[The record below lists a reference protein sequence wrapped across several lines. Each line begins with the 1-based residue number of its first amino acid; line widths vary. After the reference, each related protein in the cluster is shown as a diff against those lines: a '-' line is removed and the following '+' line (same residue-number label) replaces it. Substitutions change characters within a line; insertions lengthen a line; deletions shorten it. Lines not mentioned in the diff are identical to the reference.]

1 MTLDLLP
8 DLAPAPDPQA
18 LQAFRTAQAALDAAI
33 EKAAAAMV
41 ADEREALIDSLSEGR
56 FLPSRLVLTLAKT
69 DPAWSLPN
77 STTSQASPMPAGAA
91 GPDEALC
98 SALPPGYYEWK
109 AATARLRQAGNVLR
123 DYAELLNRL
132 ADPKALSPAEIALM
146 EKKLDLLA
154 LSGLKTGEV
163 LDSAAERRMA
173 AGFLSLAAA
182 DLFRLILRQK
192 RGSSFQKAVAASD
205 DAFRH
210 HIESLQVFLEV
221 LRASLRI
228 HYANDTSDILAAC
241 NNPGQ
246 PDPAAPSAPRQAAA
260 HPGKGR
266 AKKGETSSAKRLVAL
281 NDNTLERLEALA
293 TIEEILAA
301 LPAIHAALKL

>member
-1 MTLDLLP
+1 MTLDILP
-8 DLAPAPDPQA
+8 DLDRAPDPRA
-18 LQAFRTAQAALDAAI
+18 LQAFRAAQAALDAAI

-41 ADEREALIDSLSEGR
+41 ADEREVLIDSLSEGR

-69 DPAWSLPN
+69 GPAWSLSN
-77 STTSQASPMPAGAA
+77 SPTSRASPMPAGAA
-91 GPDEALC
+91 GPDEAT
-98 SALPPGYYEWK
+98 GYYEWK

-123 DYAELLNRL
+123 EYAELLGRL
-132 ADPKALSPAEIALM
+132 ADPKTLSPAEVALM

-154 LSGLKTGEV
+154 LSGLNTGEG

-192 RGSSFQKAVAASD
+192 RGSSFQSAVAASD
-205 DAFRH
+205 AAFRR

-221 LRASLRI
+221 LRACLRV
-228 HYANDTSDILAAC
+228 HYANDTSDILAAW
-241 NNPGQ
+241 NTPGQ
-246 PDPAAPSAPRQAAA
+246 PDPSAPQQAEA
-260 HPGKGR
+260 HSGKGR
-266 AKKGETSSAKRLVAL
+266 TKKGETSSAKRLVAL